1 MKIVSI
7 KHQTNAS
14 SLVQDAYVDN
24 GYVKAHHGSL
34 P

>member
-1 MKIVSI
+1 MRVLNI
-7 KHQTNAS
+7 KHQTIAG
-14 SLVQDAYVDN
+14 SLVQDSYSDL